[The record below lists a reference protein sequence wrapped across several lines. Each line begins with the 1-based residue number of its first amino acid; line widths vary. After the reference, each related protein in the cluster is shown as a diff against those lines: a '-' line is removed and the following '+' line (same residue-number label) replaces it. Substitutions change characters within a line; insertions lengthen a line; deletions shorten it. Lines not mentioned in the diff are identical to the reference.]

1 MAFGI
6 HQDPFPRGRVLRG
19 WDPQNPTKQ
28 TKALPVKEVTKE
40 NGSKDLEWIYPGHV
54 IFGATNGTKTEWT
67 KTSPDSGDFIL
78 AVAGAASTDLDVVN
92 ARSLV
97 GLEVTDSFRIATPFF
112 RTSSGDSY
120 AVGTKLTYCKNGETG
135 NTDGKLNGYIRPA
148 ATDEPVIGVV
158 VESGTGK
165 NGSVDLQ
172 SSFVEAIDSSSI
184 RANAYFVIY
193 DTAYQPTK

>member
-1 MAFGI
+1 MAFGTYKA
-6 HQDPFPRGRVLRG
+6 PFPRGRVLRG

-28 TKALPVKEVTKE
+28 TKALPVKEETKE
-40 NGSKDLEWIYPGHV
+40 NGVKDLEWIYPGHLIAGV
-54 IFGATNGTKTEWT
+54 QDGTKTVWT
-67 KTSPDSGDFIL
+67 KAMPASGDFIL
-78 AVAGAASTDLDVVN
+78 AVAAAASTDLDVVN

-112 RTSSGDSY
+112 RTDSGDNY
-120 AVGTKLTYCKNGETG
+120 AVGTKLTYCKAAEGTPA
-135 NTDGKLNGYIRPA
+135 GKLNGYIRPA
-148 ATDEPVIGVV
+148 ATGEPVIGVV
-158 VESGTGK
+158 AESGTGK